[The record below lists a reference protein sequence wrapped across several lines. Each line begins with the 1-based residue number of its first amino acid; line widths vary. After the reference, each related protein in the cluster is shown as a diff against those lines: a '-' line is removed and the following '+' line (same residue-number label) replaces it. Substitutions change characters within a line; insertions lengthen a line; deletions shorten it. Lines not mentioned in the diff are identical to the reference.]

1 MSNSLEGKV
10 AIVTGAAMGNGFGAA
25 TVLARAGAIV
35 NLIDV
40 SDEVH
45 ASAAKLTEEGLSAEG
60 YIGDVTKIEGIKKI
74 AAEIA
79 EKHGKIDILFNNAG
93 VANIIPFLEI
103 TDEIRDRMFD
113 INIKGVWNCTKAIIP
128 YMVEKKYGKIVNMSS
143 VTGPIVVDPHETAY
157 ATSKA
162 AILGFTKALAIEFAK
177 HNITVNAICP
187 GYILTPMV
195 RGSAIE
201 TDPDNPQRVIDGI
214 AAGVPLGRLG
224 TIEELGHLVA
234 FLASD
239 DSRYITGTHIVID
252 GGSTLPE
259 TGSMGS
265 ED

>member
-1 MSNSLEGKV
+1 MSNSLKGKV

-40 SDEVH
+40 NAAVH
-45 ASAAKLTEEGLSAEG
+45 ESAKKLVAEGLSAES
-60 YIGDVTKIEGIKKI
+60 YIGNVTDSEGIKKI
-74 AAEIA
+74 AEQIVQ
-79 EKHGKIDILFNNAG
+79 KHGKIDILFNNAG

-113 INIKGVWNCTKAIIP
+113 INIKGIWNCAKAVVP
-128 YMVEKKYGKIVNMSS
+128 YMVEKSYGKIINMSS
-143 VTGPIVVDPHETAY
+143 VTGPIVVDPLETAY

-162 AILGFTKALAIEFAK
+162 AVLGFTKALAIEFAK
-177 HNITVNAICP
+177 NNITVNAICP

-195 RGSAIE
+195 QGSALE
-201 TDPDNPQRVIDGI
+201 TNPNDPQSVIDGI
-214 AAGVPLGRLG
+214 ANGVPLGRLG
-224 TIEELGHLVA
+224 TTEELGDLVA

-239 DSRYITGTHIVID
+239 ASRYITGTHIVID

-259 TGSMGS
+259 TGSMGNH
-265 ED
+265 